1 MASGEDFIDA
11 LSAAVAPATIVNIK
25 GDSTGVRIALSDNS
39 VIEAKRK
46 RIADL
51 KTVAD
56 LNAYVVQVMS

>member
-1 MASGEDFIDA
+1 MASGESFIDA
-11 LSAAVAPATIVNIK
+11 LATAVAPRTIGNIK
-25 GDSTGVRIALSDNS
+25 GDSSGVRIILSDNS